1 MFFWFIGGSVLV
13 VWLAFRSPAFDYR
26 LVALGSVF
34 PLVDAL
40 TGGASVLHT
49 MLAAAVAFATVLVV
63 TRGHRLVTRR
73 WIGVPIAM
81 MLHLVLDGTFANSTQ
96 LWWPLLGGSLDQPL
110 PEVSH
115 LALSLVLELA
125 GIGAM
130 VWMWRRFGLADAGA
144 RRRLWRTGQLP
155 RDLVR

>member
-26 LVALGSVF
+26 LVALGSLL
-34 PLVDAL
+34 PLVDAV
-40 TGGASVLHT
+40 TGGAWVLHT
-49 MLAAAVAFATVLVV
+49 MLAAAAAFAMVLVI
-63 TRGHRLVTRR
+63 TRGRRLVARR

-81 MLHLVLDGTFANSTQ
+81 LLHLVLDGTFTNSTQ

-110 PEVSH
+110 PEAGHVG
-115 LALSLVLELA
+115 LTVVLELC
-125 GIGAM
+125 GIGVL
-130 VWMWRRFGLADAGA
+130 VWMWRRFGLDSAAA
-144 RRRLWRTGQLP
+144 RQRLWRTGQLP